1 MSYFINAKQARLNA
15 RVNSVIHTEI
25 TALEALIF
33 TAIDANNFSI
43 TANTTTMTTAGAV
56 AQAYFNVYQ
65 GTTTNANY
73 TDQMSQV
80 IDYFEGL
87 GYTIFRQ
94 TNTTTTNTFEW
105 VISW

>member
-25 TALEALIF
+25 TALETLIF
-33 TAIDANNFSI
+33 AAIDNNEFSI
-43 TANTTTMTTAGAV
+43 TANTTTMTTPGTTAE
-56 AQAYFNVYQ
+56 AYYVTWQ
-65 GTTTNANY
+65 GTSPNANY
-73 TDQMSQV
+73 TDQMTQV

-87 GYTIFRQ
+87 GYSIYQQ
-94 TNTTTTNTFEW
+94 TNTSTSNTFVW

>member
-1 MSYFINAKQARLNA
+1 
-15 RVNSVIHTEI
+15 
-25 TALEALIF
+25 
-33 TAIDANNFSI
+33 
-43 TANTTTMTTAGAV
+43 MTTAGAT